1 MMHPPRPGVSVDAI
15 HRRVLEGGEDR
26 GRQLAIVREADWD
39 DLTMLAVLRRAV
51 PVQFLEAVAN
61 VPPWSDRPRVQ
72 GGVVANPKTPR
83 ALAQRL
89 LPYLFWSDLAGVAQS
104 PRVAPPVRVRA
115 EGLLKER
122 IPELRVG
129 DRMTLARQA
138 TTPVLLALICDSE
151 PKVLASVLKNPRLRE
166 EDLVG
171 AIRSEQ
177 VQRSLLEQIA
187 ASPRWSERYAVRLG
201 LVMQR
206 RTPLA
211 LALAQLTSLLER
223 DLRTVAIS
231 PDLPPLI
238 QRAAQRVASGAG

>member
-1 MMHPPRPGVSVDAI
+1 MRRPPEPESSVDVI
-15 HRRVLEGGEDR
+15 YKRVLEDGEDAA
-26 GRQLAIVREADWD
+26 RQRASVREAHCD

-51 PVQFLEAVAN
+51 PVQFLEAVAA
-61 VPPWSDRPRVQ
+61 VPPWSDRPRVM

-89 LPYLFWSDLAGVAQS
+89 LPYVFWSDLAVVAQS

-122 IPELRVG
+122 LPELRVG
-129 DRMTLARQA
+129 ERTTLARQA
-138 TTPVLLALICDSE
+138 TTPVLFELMSDPEA
-151 PKVLASVLKNPRLRE
+151 KVLASVLKNPRLRE

-171 AIRSEQ
+171 AIRRED
-177 VQRSLLEQIA
+177 VQAILLEQIA
-187 ASPRWSERYAVRLG
+187 ASARWSQHYAVRLG
-201 LVMQR
+201 LVMQK

-223 DLRTVAIS
+223 DLRSVATS
-231 PDLPPLI
+231 PGLPLLV
-238 QRAAQRVASGAG
+238 QRAAGRVASGAS

>member
-1 MMHPPRPGVSVDAI
+1 MMHPPGSGASVDAI

-26 GRQLAIVREADWD
+26 HRQRATVREADWD

-61 VPPWSDRPRVQ
+61 EPPWSDRPRVQ
-72 GGVVANPKTPR
+72 GGVVSNPKTPR

-138 TTPVLLALICDSE
+138 TTSVLLVLICDTE

-231 PDLPPLI
+231 PGLPPLI